1 MSADHDR
8 FSRPSV
14 RRSLSSRLLIL
25 TALFVML
32 AEVFIFVPSVARY
45 RVSYLTQMLGEANL
59 AALSVLAAPDNM
71 VSADLKARLLN
82 SVGVDSVVMKL
93 PQRRMLLLADD
104 MPPAVARTYDLRN
117 AGVVELIKDAMAA
130 ILMVDDR
137 KLRVIGHA
145 RTAEDASVEIIMSSG
160 PLRQALLDYGW
171 NILTLSLF
179 ISIVSATLLF
189 FTLRWM
195 FVKPMRRMTAN
206 MIAFRKNPEAPELP
220 ALPEGRGDEISLAS
234 HELMEME
241 RDLRQ
246 ALVQKTRLAALG
258 TAVSKI
264 SHDLRNILATS
275 QVISELLSDSVD
287 PTVRR
292 VTPRLLQSLDRAID
306 LCDRSLKYGSADE
319 PPPEPMRIS
328 LRALVDEVGNTVTLD
343 IDSSPE
349 WSNAIEDGFEV
360 FADRNQLY
368 RVIMNL
374 GRNAA
379 QAAGPAGEVRV
390 TAQLEDDM
398 TVIRISDNGGGLPER
413 ALENLFQP
421 FVGRARVGGTG
432 LGLAIAH
439 DLVSAHGGA
448 IELERTGPE
457 GTCFCI
463 CLPHGSAGTSS

>member
-1 MSADHDR
+1 MTADTER
-8 FSRPSV
+8 NARPSV
-14 RRSLSSRLLIL
+14 SRSLSSRLLIL
-25 TALFVML
+25 TVLFVMF
-32 AEVFIFVPSVARY
+32 AEVMIFVPSVARY
-45 RVSYLTQMLGEANL
+45 RVSYLTQMLDEANL

-71 VSADLKARLLN
+71 VSADLKARLLT

-117 AGVVELIKDAMAA
+117 AGPVELIKDAMAA
-130 ILMVDDR
+130 ILMVDDQ
-137 KLRVIGHA
+137 KLRVIGNA
-145 RTAEDASVEIIMSSG
+145 RTAEDASVEIIMSSA

-171 NILTLSLF
+171 NILSLSFF
-179 ISIVSATLLF
+179 ISFVSATLLF

-206 MIAFRKNPEAPELP
+206 MVAFRKNPEAPELP

-246 ALVQKTRLAALG
+246 ALVQRSRLAALG

-275 QVISELLSDSVD
+275 QVVSELLADSVD
-287 PTVRR
+287 PVVRK

-319 PPPEPMRIS
+319 PPPDPVRLP
-328 LRALVDEVGNTVTLD
+328 LRDLVDEVGSTVTLD
-343 IDSSPE
+343 IDASPA
-349 WSNAIEDGFEV
+349 WINAVEADFEV

-368 RVIMNL
+368 RVLMNL

-379 QAAGPAGEVRV
+379 QAAGAGGEVRV
-390 TAQLEDDM
+390 TAGLEDAM
-398 TVIRISDNGGGLPER
+398 TIIRITDNGGGLPER
-413 ALENLFQP
+413 VKENLFQP
-421 FVGRARVGGTG
+421 FVGRARAGGTG

-439 DLVSAHGGA
+439 DLVLAHGGG
-448 IELERTGPE
+448 IELEFTGPD
-457 GTCFCI
+457 GTCFRVCM
-463 CLPHGSAGTSS
+463 PHSVGDRS

>member
-1 MSADHDR
+1 MSSDPDR
-8 FSRPSV
+8 NSRPSV
-14 RRSLSSRLLIL
+14 SRSLSSRLLIL
-25 TALFVML
+25 TILFVML
-32 AEVFIFVPSVARY
+32 AEVMIFVPSVARY
-45 RVSYLTQMLGEANL
+45 RVSYLTQVLGEANL
-59 AALSVLAAPDNM
+59 AALSVLASPDEM
-71 VSADLKARLLN
+71 VSADLKARLLT

-104 MPPAVARTYDLRN
+104 MPPNVARTYDLRD
-117 AGVVELIKDAMAA
+117 AGAVELIKDAMMA
-130 ILMVDDR
+130 IMMVDDR

-145 RTAEDASVEIIMSSG
+145 RTAEDASVEIIMSST

-171 NILTLSLF
+171 NILSLSLF
-179 ISIVSATLLF
+179 ISVVSAMLLF

-206 MIAFRKNPEAPELP
+206 MVAFRKNPEAPELP

-234 HELMEME
+234 HELMAME

-246 ALVQKTRLAALG
+246 ALVQKNRLAALG

-275 QVISELLSDSVD
+275 QVVSELLADSVD
-287 PTVRR
+287 PAVRK

-319 PPPEPMRIS
+319 PPPDPMRVP
-328 LRALVDEVGNTVTLD
+328 LRPLIDEVGTTVTLN
-343 IDSSPE
+343 ITASPV
-349 WSNAIEDGFEV
+349 WSNAVEEGFEV
-360 FADRNQLY
+360 HADRNQLY
-368 RVIMNL
+368 RVLMNL

-379 QAAGPAGEVRV
+379 QAAGPGGEVRV
-390 TAQLEDDM
+390 SAQLDDTM
-398 TVIRISDNGGGLPER
+398 TVIRITDNGGGLPDR
-413 ALENLFQP
+413 AKENLFQP

-439 DLVSAHGGA
+439 DLITAHGGA
-448 IELERTGPE
+448 IELERTGPD
-457 GTCFCI
+457 GTCFRV
-463 CLPHGSAGTSS
+463 CLPHAQASIS